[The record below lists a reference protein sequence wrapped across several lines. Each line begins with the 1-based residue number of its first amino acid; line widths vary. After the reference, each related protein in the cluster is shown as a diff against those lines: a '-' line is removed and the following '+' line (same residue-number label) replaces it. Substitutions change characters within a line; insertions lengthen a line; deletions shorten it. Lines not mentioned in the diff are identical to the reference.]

1 MQNFLKHTNS
11 KQLLKQPQTA
21 NLVKKCVDKKHNS
34 RTANFIRQWTEN
46 PLNDC
51 CNLITNQEH
60 SHSKIYLVDEKKGF
74 FYLVQFQKMS
84 VGIGVAT
91 LSKQ

>member
-1 MQNFLKHTNS
+1 MKSENTNA
-11 KQLLKQPQTA
+11 KLFETHEQQTIAKKPQTA

-60 SHSKIYLVDEKKGF
+60 SHSKIYLVNEKKVF
-74 FYLVQFQKMS
+74 SIWFN
-84 VGIGVAT
+84 
-91 LSKQ
+91 SKK